1 MRNLFIF
8 IWKYNFFFLF
18 AILEAICFL
27 LVVQGR
33 GYQSTSLLNSTNLI
47 STSLYTAL
55 ANSKEYFSLKEEN
68 EKLAKENTFLY
79 NKIKSAYEAIPTKKL
94 IVSDTLYRQKYI
106 FLSAK
111 VINNSVNRR
120 DNYLTINIGK
130 NQGAIKDMGV
140 FNNEGL
146 VGVVKDVSANF
157 SSCMSFLHK
166 NVAVPVQLKD
176 GSVGQLKWDG
186 KDQRFA
192 IMTDVPTYS
201 RILIGDTIVTSSLSA
216 LFPAGIRAGLVDRYE
231 RLAGDQY
238 YTVKV
243 RLLTNF
249 SKINHV
255 YVVINNFKAEQDSL
269 ERESQKEK

>member
-1 MRNLFIF
+1 M
-8 IWKYNFFFLF
+8 F

-130 NQGAIKDMGV
+130 NQGAIKDMGFLIMRV
-140 FNNEGL
+140 LL
-146 VGVVKDVSANF
+146 V
-157 SSCMSFLHK
+157 L
-166 NVAVPVQLKD
+166 
-176 GSVGQLKWDG
+176 
-186 KDQRFA
+186 
-192 IMTDVPTYS
+192 
-201 RILIGDTIVTSSLSA
+201 
-216 LFPAGIRAGLVDRYE
+216 
-231 RLAGDQY
+231 
-238 YTVKV
+238 
-243 RLLTNF
+243 
-249 SKINHV
+249 
-255 YVVINNFKAEQDSL
+255 
-269 ERESQKEK
+269 